1 MSAIQMPEI
10 RFLDRHIMRIIGRH
24 GEDTERI
31 SVRMTAIVGI
41 EAESSV
47 RRAELIWCNH
57 RFEDNVCEEV
67 ADDHDDTHRDGR
79 LISSDTHKWHHE
91 AAENHLEESQQGTRA
106 AGIFSL
112 A

>member
-47 RRAELIWCNH
+47 RRA
-57 RFEDNVCEEV
+57 VQV
-67 ADDHDDTHRDGR
+67 
-79 LISSDTHKWHHE
+79 
-91 AAENHLEESQQGTRA
+91 
-106 AGIFSL
+106 
-112 A
+112 

>member
-1 MSAIQMPEI
+1 
-10 RFLDRHIMRIIGRH
+10 MRYNIGIYC
-24 GEDTERI
+24 ERI
-31 SVRMTAIVGI
+31 TWKNTIYCGFLRNC
-41 EAESSV
+41 
-47 RRAELIWCNH
+47 RAELIWCNH

-79 LISSDTHKWHHE
+79 LIASDTHKWHHE